1 MTVVLVPL
9 AAGSVAASSPSSF
22 SLPPYFIFIIIAA
35 GLFISFFRASAR
47 KRRAEQANPHLAA
60 PAHQHPQAKLP
71 QQTGT
76 AHQGGTAPYVGTLL
90 NGVPLKG
97 YDSSHGH
104 QTTGYLNERM
114 QAEAEL
120 KRQLDALDAARRAGQ
135 VDADQYA
142 AYREGIFK
150 KF

>member
-1 MTVVLVPL
+1 MTFVLVPL
-9 AAGSVAASSPSSF
+9 AAGSVAASSTSSF
-22 SLPPYFIFIIIAA
+22 SLPPYFIFIIIAG
-35 GLFISFFRASAR
+35 GLIISYFRAAAR
-47 KRRAEQANPHLAA
+47 KKRAEQANPHLAA

-71 QQTGT
+71 QQAGT
-76 AHQGGTAPYVGTLL
+76 AHQPGAAPYVGTLL
-90 NGVPLKG
+90 NGVPLKN

-104 QTTGYLNERM
+104 QTTGFMNARM